1 MYKKKFSSLII
12 LIPSHNEL
20 NNFKS
25 FLVQLNKKYNILVID
40 DCSSDGT
47 IEFLKKNKILFL
59 KNKKN
64 IGYEKSLVKG
74 FKYIKKIKKYKK
86 ILTMDA
92 DGQHKLK
99 YVSLINKICDK
110 NDADLVV
117 GIRERKNRNIEKII
131 SYIFKKKYGINDP
144 LSGFKIYKTKT
155 LFQFNLNNIKKYFL
169 VDLLTQFC
177 EEKKKIITKIIQ
189 TRPRKDKPRIGNFIK
204 VNFKMIKILKFITL
218 KK

>member
-64 IGYEKSLVKG
+64 IGYEKSLIKG

-131 SYIFKKKYGINDP
+131 SYIFKKKYEINDP

-169 VDLLTQFC
+169 VDLLIQFC

-204 VNFKMIKILKFITL
+204 VNFKMIKILKFITS

>member
-25 FLVQLNKKYNILVID
+25 FFFQLNKKYNILVID
-40 DCSSDGT
+40 DCSSDWT

-64 IGYEKSLVKG
+64 IGYEKSLIKG

-131 SYIFKKKYGINDP
+131 SYIFKKKYEINDP

-169 VDLLTQFC
+169 VDLLIQFC

-204 VNFKMIKILKFITL
+204 VNFKMIKILKFITS